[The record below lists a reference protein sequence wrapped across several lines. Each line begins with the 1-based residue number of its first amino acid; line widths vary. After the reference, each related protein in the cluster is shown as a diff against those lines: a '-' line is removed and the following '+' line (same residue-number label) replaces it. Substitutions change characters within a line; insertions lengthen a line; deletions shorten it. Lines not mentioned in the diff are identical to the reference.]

1 MSDTEWVKEHTNN
14 ILVAFIVVVV
24 ILLFVLPTGGSSGMA
39 DLCVRRQTCV
49 HECCPAASGFKS
61 IGRDGVASRGRDDIL
76 AKIRGKLRL

>member
-24 ILLFVLPTGGSSGMA
+24 ILLFVLPTGRSSGMA

-61 IGRDGVASRGRDDIL
+61 RAGGDIL
-76 AKIRGKLRL
+76 AKIRSKLRL